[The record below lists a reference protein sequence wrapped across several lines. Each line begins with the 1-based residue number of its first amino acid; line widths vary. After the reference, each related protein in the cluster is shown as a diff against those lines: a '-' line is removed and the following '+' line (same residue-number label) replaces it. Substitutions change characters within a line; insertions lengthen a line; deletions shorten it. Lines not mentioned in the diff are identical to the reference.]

1 MAYNSKYKGN
11 EVEDI
16 LDSVSKKVDKVSGK
30 QLSTEDFTTAQKTKL
45 EGLNNYDDTKLEN
58 ALASLQGQLN
68 TLVSGNASDAINSFN
83 EIIAFLNG
91 IEDSESLDSIIASI
105 ELQIADKQDKIT
117 DLDTIRSG
125 AAKGATALQSYTEK
139 YTGTITGITMNGASK
154 GTSGVVDL
162 GTIITSHQ
170 DISGKADKSS
180 LATVATSGSYNDL
193 NDKPTTLSGYGIT
206 DALSSDALESWT
218 GSTNI
223 SKLGKIATGTWNGT
237 AIAIAKG
244 GTGATSASAARTN
257 LGLGTAAT
265 KSFTSS
271 VTSGDTDLVTS
282 GAVYSKL
289 SDYLPLAGGT
299 MTDSITF
306 PNTKGISWG
315 NANTSNTTVPLG
327 ISLWNNR
334 GANNCNGPT
343 GADGYA
349 VILNVKGFYTMR
361 IAAYGGGGDRFY
373 MASGSRA
380 WVEVYHSSN
389 ANNTVYDWTAKNLI
403 ASTSVKIG
411 SATLTYSNGVLT
423 CDKPISFPEQ

>member
-1 MAYNSKYKGN
+1 MAYNSKYKGS
-11 EVEDI
+11 EVEAK
-16 LDSVSKKVDKVSGK
+16 LDKV
-30 QLSTEDFTTAQKTKL
+30 
-45 EGLNNYDDTKLEN
+45 
-58 ALASLQGQLN
+58 
-68 TLVSGNASDAINSFN
+68 GN
-83 EIIAFLNG
+83 
-91 IEDSESLDSIIASI
+91 
-105 ELQIADKQDKIT
+105 
-117 DLDTIRSG
+117 
-125 AAKGATALQSYTEK
+125 
-139 YTGTITGITMNGASK
+139 
-154 GTSGVVDL
+154 
-162 GTIITSHQ
+162 
-170 DISGKADKSS
+170 

-193 NDKPTTLSGYGIT
+193 YNKPTSLPASDVPAWAKKTSLAESDVPDLSWSKITSGKPTTLSGYGIT
-206 DALSSDALESWT
+206 DALSSDALESWA

-223 SKLGKIATGTWNGT
+223 TKLGKISTGTWNGT

-361 IAAYGGGGDRFY
+361 IAAYGGGGDKFY

-423 CDKPISFPEQ
+423 CDKPISFPEK